1 MTDAAEARGT
11 RETRTTVVSGTEG
24 AHTRNPVMRSLSAL
38 RFLTSRRWRWI
49 IVAAAVAAM
58 ALVLLARGELRP
70 MAESVIRA
78 DWRWV
83 LVALALMLV
92 SLTLR
97 SLALRLIGGACE
109 AQPRL
114 RDALSSTSIG
124 LLANAVV
131 PVRIGALVNP
141 YVLFVL
147 LRRRGVHV
155 PFATTLGM
163 TVTEQL
169 FSAATFVLLGLASVS
184 LLAVPAW
191 AESALIGCAAALGV
205 LFALAA
211 LVQVRRERRRAAGL
225 SGAPA
230 AVATRHHPHGW
241 RGALLTALPHF
252 ADAQRVLARP
262 WLALL
267 VAGVQAAAWGIQLA
281 AAVAVL
287 HAVHLGGAGWAGAA
301 LVLLLTNL
309 IGIVPLTPGNVGT
322 FQLAAT
328 AALAAAGAPAGPAL
342 AFALGLQALQLLV
355 GVSAGLV
362 SLSLQDLS
370 FSELAG
376 KTREAADLLRRG
388 VAAPPGTASPPAP
401 GPQAGA

>member
-1 MTDAAEARGT
+1 MAGRLETGDAGAGP
-11 RETRTTVVSGTEG
+11 VVPRSER
-24 AHTRNPVMRSLSAL
+24 AHTRKPLMRALSSLG
-38 RFLTSRRWRWI
+38 FLTSRRWRWA
-49 IVAAAVAAM
+49 VVLAAVAGM
-58 ALVLLARGELRP
+58 VLFLLGNGEARP
-70 MAESVIRA
+70 MAESVVRA

-83 LVALALMLV
+83 LAALGLMLV
-92 SLTLR
+92 SLALR
-97 SLALRLIGGACE
+97 SFALRLVGCACD
-109 AQPRL
+109 ARPRL
-114 RDALSSTSIG
+114 RDAFSSTSIG

-131 PVRIGALVNP
+131 PVRVGALVNP

-184 LLAVPAW
+184 LLAAPAW
-191 AESALIGCAAALGV
+191 VETALVVCAAGLGL
-205 LFALAA
+205 LFALAV
-211 LVQVRRERRRAAGL
+211 LVQVRRERRAAQGLPGASSAFAAGRRL
-225 SGAPA
+225 Q
-230 AVATRHHPHGW
+230 GW
-241 RGALLTALPHF
+241 RGALLAAVPHF

-262 WLALL
+262 WLVLL
-267 VAGVQAAAWGIQLA
+267 VAAVQAAAWGIQLA

-287 HAVHLGGAGWAGAA
+287 HAVHIGGAGWAGAA

-309 IGIVPLTPGNVGT
+309 IGILPLTPGNVGT

-328 AALAAAGAPAGPAL
+328 AALAAAGVPAGPAL

-355 GVSAGLV
+355 GVGAGLV
-362 SLSLQDLS
+362 SLSLQDLR

-376 KTREAADLLRRG
+376 KTREAAESLHHG
-388 VAAPPGTASPPAP
+388 PAAAPFA
-401 GPQAGA
+401 GPQTGA

>member
-1 MTDAAEARGT
+1 VIGRQETEYRDRAEVVARI
-11 RETRTTVVSGTEG
+11 EL
-24 AHTRNPVMRSLSAL
+24 AHTQNPVMRALSAIRL
-38 RFLTSRRWRWI
+38 VTSSRCRWI
-49 IVAAAVAAM
+49 VVAALLA
-58 ALVLLARGELRP
+58 ALVLVLALRGELRP
-70 MAESVIRA
+70 MAASVVGA

-92 SLTLR
+92 SLMLR
-97 SLALRLIGGACE
+97 SLALRLIGCACE
-109 AQPRL
+109 ARPRL
-114 RDALSSTSIG
+114 RDAFSSTSIG
-124 LLANAVV
+124 LLANALV
-131 PVRIGALVNP
+131 PVRLGALLNP

-184 LLAVPAW
+184 LLAAPAW
-191 AESALIGCAAALGV
+191 AGPALVACAVGLGL
-205 LFALAA
+205 LFTAAA

-225 SGAPA
+225 PGATSA
-230 AVATRHHPHGW
+230 FVAGHELMGW
-241 RGALLTALPHF
+241 RRTLVAALPHF

-262 WLALL
+262 GLALL
-267 VAGVQAAAWGIQLA
+267 VAAVQAGAWGIQLA

-287 HAVHLGGAGWAGAA
+287 HAVHIGDAGWAGAA

-309 IGIVPLTPGNVGT
+309 IGILPLTPGNVGT

-328 AALAAAGAPAGPAL
+328 AALAAAGVPAGPAL
-342 AFALGLQALQLLV
+342 AFALGLQTLQLLV
-355 GVSAGLV
+355 GVTAGMA

-370 FSELAG
+370 FAELAG
-376 KTREAADLLRRG
+376 KTREAAELWRRG
-388 VAAPPGTASPPAP
+388 TAPPAP
-401 GPQAGA
+401 AEPQAGA